1 MNMTIFIAIIMLMY
15 SGLLLSINKDIKSP
29 SAILFFIWGGLL
41 FLSGVNGDITNYT
54 LCIILFSCLSFSVG
68 ALLAKPY
75 APIFEHVFS
84 YNINNTKALVL
95 ITNIISFVIFIYTLI
110 VFLYYYKGGFTE
122 SYINLRT
129 EINYGDKSGLIKI
142 YGYIYYLLYPLVYV
156 WSFLYFKNKYK
167 KIEGGERAR
176 LPYNNRT
183 FYFVFFTS
191 LFYALLSTAKIKVLL
206 LIIPIVFLRLFF
218 SKISLKHLLITVSG
232 IIFFFYLSMLFLNKI
247 DDSSG
252 AFEALKNGLMNY
264 SLANIFALDSVLQG
278 KAVVI
283 DCNGDATCGLANFIS
298 YKEYKT
304 NVFTIF
310 YSLTKYSDFLYSL
323 IFFFVIGFFHSSLYN
338 VAKKNKKTISVVICS
353 ILYFPLLFQFFDQLY
368 MLMFYIYAI
377 VMLYVICFCSRLTLT
392 LKGV

>member
-1 MNMTIFIAIIMLMY
+1 
-15 SGLLLSINKDIKSP
+15 
-29 SAILFFIWGGLL
+29 
-41 FLSGVNGDITNYT
+41 
-54 LCIILFSCLSFSVG
+54 
-68 ALLAKPY
+68 
-75 APIFEHVFS
+75 
-84 YNINNTKALVL
+84 
-95 ITNIISFVIFIYTLI
+95 
-110 VFLYYYKGGFTE
+110 
-122 SYINLRT
+122 
-129 EINYGDKSGLIKI
+129 
-142 YGYIYYLLYPLVYV
+142 VYV

-167 KIEGGERAR
+167 KIEEGERAR

-218 SKISLKHLLITVSG
+218 SKISLKYLLVTVSG

-252 AFEALKNGLMNY
+252 AFEALKYGLMNY

-377 VMLYVICFCSRLTLT
+377 AMLYVICFCSRLTLT